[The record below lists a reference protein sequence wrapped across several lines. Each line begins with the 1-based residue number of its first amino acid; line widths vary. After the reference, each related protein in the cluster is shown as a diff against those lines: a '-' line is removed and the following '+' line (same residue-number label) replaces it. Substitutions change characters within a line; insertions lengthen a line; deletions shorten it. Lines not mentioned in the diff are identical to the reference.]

1 MQGGAPLRDAAV
13 RLPRLHRQHEVRGVR
28 HRPTGRHQQG
38 IYQFR
43 PASKKKLN
51 KEFYLSTAHE
61 YHIFTFFWRRSTLS
75 WYGLW
80 TGSGTQEGEFR
91 YTLYNVP
98 DNLYGVFDHESQE
111 WNGIVR
117 ELMDRK
123 ADLAVAPMTINFA
136 R

>member
-1 MQGGAPLRDAAV
+1 MSI
-13 RLPRLHRQHEVRGVR
+13 
-28 HRPTGRHQQG
+28 T
-38 IYQFR
+38 F
-43 PASKKKLN
+43 
-51 KEFYLSTAHE
+51 
-61 YHIFTFFWRRSTLS
+61 FTFFWTRSTLS

-80 TGSGTQEGEFR
+80 TGSGLQEGEFR

-123 ADLAVAPMTINFA
+123 AALAVAPMTINFA